1 MGGKTSQSTS
11 NVSVPENVK
20 AMYTSAADAARTAAN
35 RPFQQYSTDPNA
47 FVAGLTGTQQ
57 AAIQNTNAAQ
67 GSYQPFYNQS
77 VQSLYAGQQA
87 ANPLQAQA
95 AQFGLAGAQGVDP
108 SQLGA
113 QQINQYMSPYLNSV
127 VQSTLAP
134 LQQQQQQQ
142 QSALVGDQIG
152 AGAFGGD
159 RGRIAQANLAQ
170 QQNMAT
176 AQIVSG
182 LMNQGYGQA
191 LSTAQQ
197 QQGVGLGAAQ
207 ANRAAQQQAAGQ
219 MAALGQQGYSQGM
232 GTSQQLANLGTG
244 ALQNQLSGAQAQMGM
259 GTAEQQAQQ
268 AGLQAMYNQF
278 LQQQG
283 YPFQT
288 AQFLTNQMATLGPL
302 YGTTTTKEVPTDL
315 LGNPK
320 AHGGAIERKSGG
332 LVPSSEGGAV
342 SPAHAGLGFAYGGS
356 YSPEAL
362 AEIIQM
368 QKAMFPFAAE
378 SGSRVGGGTGPLG
391 IGLVPANPKPL
402 EYAKFDVRDKSEP
415 SFNDKLL
422 ALLNENST
430 TTKAPASY
438 RGGVAGSSHYAA
450 GGSLPYA
457 TDTSYVPQQEE
468 QKDSSGL
475 LGADSSSSTRGGG
488 AAADLVR
495 LQTLLSLFSDDSSS
509 KKNGGVAG
517 RQGYA
522 TIGGVPNLFD
532 PNAVSEEDTPEER
545 EKREAELISE
555 VRNEELD
562 QQRSKIVDDTRRGA
576 INFALQQ
583 EGKDPTP
590 GEGSVYGINPK
601 YNPDVDLAK
610 LTPEGA
616 SDIYRER
623 YWNAIGGDKLAAVD
637 PGLAHA
643 VFDTAVMSGPGTAK
657 KLLEQSGG
665 DAGAFMD
672 QREAYLRGLPNYKEN
687 PGWENRNK
695 ALRAVTV
702 PKNESVVNRGLELT
716 KDRTP
721 ENYYKSNVATNEA
734 VDRQVNPRPVPQAL
748 LNNNDYYQ
756 GISRS
761 SQGSDNP
768 DVSAAPAVAAAPVTG
783 GVAGNN
789 QGSNAGL
796 AGSAAAGLAGSA
808 ASKGNQGEEP
818 EKNWFARNKDWML
831 PLAKGVGATLEGRGG
846 KFLPAALLKGAA
858 AGVLSVPGLQ
868 KQAAD
873 VAEAQENVKTKQ
885 LSNAQTAY
893 NVYIEQLATSPFRNE
908 KPVSF
913 PEFVKKFNLNIPFGT
928 SGSNTP
934 SGGVSVGNHKYD
946 LQEYQNPNAT
956 VTYKDGS
963 KVSVSNDPG
972 YLRSFIA
979 KYSMISAPAIKST
992 VQDAQTRLA
1001 AIEEAETTRDVN
1013 GRTVFLPGNQEAG
1026 SQSNVLKQN
1035 LERGNAFRNEALKFQ
1050 QELPAVT
1057 SGINELDTI
1066 FQNYQGGRGAAE
1078 IAELAGFLKTIDPT
1092 GNAVRLL
1099 PKDWNQTGAYD
1110 EATKVVANQILTSLS
1125 DMPGGAPAA
1134 EMSQIRNSL
1143 ADATRDP
1150 KARRELIVHMKALL
1164 KYKQDVLSSYK
1175 LTGPDGLP
1183 VDPTD
1188 HQMKFN
1194 EEHLPKYNEEYLKPA
1209 YESTPQYAGMDKPQS
1224 KLQPP
1229 ASENQIAKVGKKTYK
1244 SIKGSDGKLTWEE
1257 I

>member
-259 GTAEQQAQQ
+259 GTAEQQTQQ
-268 AGLQAMYNQF
+268 AGLQALYNQF

-391 IGLVPANPKPL
+391 IGLVPANPRPL

-517 RQGYA
+517 RHGYA
-522 TIGGVPNLFD
+522 LDGGVPNLFD
-532 PNAVSEEDTPEER
+532 PNAVPEEYTPEER
-545 EKREAELISE
+545 AAYQADLTKRAE
-555 VRNEELD
+555 EE
-562 QQRSKIVDDTRRGA
+562 S
-576 INFALQQ
+576 
-583 EGKDPTP
+583 KDPDLVNRFWKSLGNTVK
-590 GEGSVYGINPK
+590 SVYGTHPGSIEDSSTFARDLGRGDVSGEFMPVDAVPK
-601 YNPDVDLAK
+601 IKISQGNGLAPVPMENVPNQPK
-610 LTPEGA
+610 PVAATDPVKQ
-616 SDIYRER
+616 DPV
-623 YWNAIGGDKLAAVD
+623 IGGLISPAQAAESQPPADARNLSNVVA
-637 PGLAHA
+637 G
-643 VFDTAVMSGPGTAK
+643 K
-657 KLLEQSGG
+657 NG
-665 DAGAFMD
+665 DWFS
-672 QREAYLRGLPNYKEN
+672 
-687 PGWENRNK
+687 RNK
-695 ALRAVTV
+695 
-702 PKNESVVNRGLELT
+702 S
-716 KDRTP
+716 
-721 ENYYKSNVATNEA
+721 
-734 VDRQVNPRPVPQAL
+734 
-748 LNNNDYYQ
+748 
-756 GISRS
+756 
-761 SQGSDNP
+761 
-768 DVSAAPAVAAAPVTG
+768 
-783 GVAGNN
+783 
-789 QGSNAGL
+789 
-796 AGSAAAGLAGSA
+796 
-808 ASKGNQGEEP
+808 
-818 EKNWFARNKDWML
+818 WML
-831 PLAKGVGATLEGRGG
+831 PLAKGLETTLHGRGG
-846 KFLPAALLKGAA
+846 KFLPAALLSGAA
-858 AGVLSVPGLQ
+858 AGALSVPGLQ
-868 KQAAD
+868 QQAAE
-873 VAEAQENVKTKQ
+873 VASKQVSTMEAARAAFIKYKYTASLTGEKPPEWSEFAKQYGIIVPPGTQAPQGAEATAVQIPGKVDLLGNASNKAAQAEGQAVFGVNPEVAQKASQDYMTKVRSSGLAAAENTLNTNEMAKVVSKTIAGKKLDAPGTAFAARAELVRAINTTLRAFGSKETVGESDTQKDLFNKYTAFMGSGLASNVDQNSLGALQAMMGALPQGEMTPAAQVQ
-885 LSNAQTAY
+885 LASQLMVTNQQAKDRQAHLNQYNEKTGGLNSYYNAQQAFEDDNRPRY
-893 NVYIEQLATSPFRNE
+893 LAEQ
-908 KPVSF
+908 
-913 PEFVKKFNLNIPFGT
+913 EFLKRIMTNPDLMVALT
-928 SGSNTP
+928 SG
-934 SGGVSVGNHKYD
+934 VGTAD
-946 LQEYQNPNAT
+946 
-956 VTYKDGS
+956 
-963 KVSVSNDPG
+963 
-972 YLRSFIA
+972 R
-979 KYSMISAPAIKST
+979 
-992 VQDAQTRLA
+992 
-1001 AIEEAETTRDVN
+1001 IEMN
-1013 GRTVFLPGNQEAG
+1013 
-1026 SQSNVLKQN
+1026 
-1035 LERGNAFRNEALKFQ
+1035 FQ
-1050 QELPAVT
+1050 
-1057 SGINELDTI
+1057 
-1066 FQNYQGGRGAAE
+1066 R
-1078 IAELAGFLKTIDPT
+1078 IAEENGIKYI
-1092 GNAVRLL
+1092 
-1099 PKDWNQTGAYD
+1099 
-1110 EATKVVANQILTSLS
+1110 
-1125 DMPGGAPAA
+1125 PG
-1134 EMSQIRNSL
+1134 MSRYFERQ
-1143 ADATRDP
+1143 
-1150 KARRELIVHMKALL
+1150 
-1164 KYKQDVLSSYK
+1164 
-1175 LTGPDGLP
+1175 
-1183 VDPTD
+1183 
-1188 HQMKFN
+1188 
-1194 EEHLPKYNEEYLKPA
+1194 
-1209 YESTPQYAGMDKPQS
+1209 
-1224 KLQPP
+1224 
-1229 ASENQIAKVGKKTYK
+1229 
-1244 SIKGSDGKLTWEE
+1244 
-1257 I
+1257 

>member
-1 MGGKTSQSTS
+1 MCGNKTSQSTS

-259 GTAEQQAQQ
+259 GTSEQQTQQ
-268 AGLQAMYNQF
+268 AGLQALYNQF

-320 AHGGAIERKSGG
+320 ASGGAIERKSGG

-391 IGLVPANPKPL
+391 IGLVPANPRPL

-415 SFNDKLL
+415 SLNEKLL

-517 RQGYA
+517 RHGYA
-522 TIGGVPNLFD
+522 EDGAVKGEEPPPESSDGFTDWVRNHQEKASKYADERARSMVDPKRSWLGKADDFVEMGGTQLFD
-532 PNAVSEEDTPEER
+532 IMLPGLAGKLFGDPSKVNFFGNQVLTP
-545 EKREAELISE
+545 
-555 VRNEELD
+555 
-562 QQRSKIVDDTRRGA
+562 
-576 INFALQQ
+576 
-583 EGKDPTP
+583 PTP
-590 GEGSVYGINPK
+590 GLGLPQEDANP
-601 YNPDVDLAK
+601 
-610 LTPEGA
+610 G
-616 SDIYRER
+616 
-623 YWNAIGGDKLAAVD
+623 
-637 PGLAHA
+637 GLAPPAAAPKPAAAAATAAGPDAPQPQIFKGNDITGA
-643 VFDTAVMSGPGTAK
+643 VSDEP
-657 KLLEQSGG
+657 
-665 DAGAFMD
+665 
-672 QREAYLRGLPNYKEN
+672 Y
-687 PGWENRNK
+687 
-695 ALRAVTV
+695 
-702 PKNESVVNRGLELT
+702 
-716 KDRTP
+716 
-721 ENYYKSNVATNEA
+721 
-734 VDRQVNPRPVPQAL
+734 
-748 LNNNDYYQ
+748 
-756 GISRS
+756 S
-761 SQGSDNP
+761 SQIPG
-768 DVSAAPAVAAAPVTG
+768 SAAPAAAPKG
-783 GVAGNN
+783 G
-789 QGSNAGL
+789 
-796 AGSAAAGLAGSA
+796 
-808 ASKGNQGEEP
+808 GELSP
-818 EKNWFARNKDWML
+818 GKWFERNKDWMI
-831 PLAKGVGATLEGRGG
+831 PLASGVSGVLEGRGG
-846 KFLPAALLKGAA
+846 KFLPAALLSGAA
-858 AGVLSVPGLQ
+858 KGIKAYMPL
-868 KQAAD
+868 KQQEAALALTQ
-873 VAEAQENVKTKQ
+873 AE
-885 LSNAQTAY
+885 TATNIGALASSGY
-893 NVYIEQLATSPFRNE
+893 NPNTDTYRVYDKNGNPTFVRR
-908 KPVSF
+908 
-913 PEFVKKFNLNIPFGT
+913 PEFLRALDAGT
-928 SGSNTP
+928 PYKIVPSSVSNPESGVP
-934 SGGVSVGNHKYD
+934 STGVAPMVAPSTGVAPPAAA
-946 LQEYQNPNAT
+946 PNAT
-956 VTYKDGS
+956 SDAKPNQFYKWSSSDDEAFNKAIRQTANVPNPLS
-963 KVSVSNDPG
+963 AASWADDPASNPFDD
-972 YLRSFIA
+972 ITN
-979 KYSMISAPAIKST
+979 SARA
-992 VQDAQTRLA
+992 VR
-1001 AIEEAETTRDVN
+1001 ETTAEFKSLVS
-1013 GRTVFLPGNQEAG
+1013 TLPKVKEAG
-1026 SQSNVLKQN
+1026 GGVPADIIRSVGFNINGLLKQVGIPFQPFDEKGFSDQEQINKAVTALSARAAN
-1035 LERGNAFRNEALKFQ
+1035 LGDQRAAAALEALKGITPNMTNSP
-1050 QELPAVT
+1050 EGRKKIST
-1057 SGINELDTI
+1057 SLMVARQKILDLDKYANEWR
-1066 FQNYQGGRGAAE
+1066 NK
-1078 IAELAGFLKTIDPT
+1078 AELILGNRTPANHSGYGLEAQFSRSNENKYGKDKAILEKIYDRTVTKDGIKMPLSTYLFTAGNEINPRVLDQLRKEY
-1092 GNAVRLL
+1092 GN
-1099 PKDWNQTGAYD
+1099 
-1110 EATKVVANQILTSLS
+1110 EILRYF
-1125 DMPGGAPAA
+1125 D
-1134 EMSQIRNSL
+1134 I
-1143 ADATRDP
+1143 
-1150 KARRELIVHMKALL
+1150 
-1164 KYKQDVLSSYK
+1164 Y
-1175 LTGPDGLP
+1175 
-1183 VDPTD
+1183 
-1188 HQMKFN
+1188 
-1194 EEHLPKYNEEYLKPA
+1194 
-1209 YESTPQYAGMDKPQS
+1209 
-1224 KLQPP
+1224 
-1229 ASENQIAKVGKKTYK
+1229 
-1244 SIKGSDGKLTWEE
+1244 
-1257 I
+1257 